1 MALPELE
8 ELRRQIDDVDR
19 RILALI
25 RDRIR
30 LVLQVGD
37 LKRQRD
43 LAFRDSVR
51 EESVLAT
58 LSSLAEPPLD
68 AATVRR
74 IYERIIDEA
83 RTIEERHVKGE
94 K

>member
-1 MALPELE
+1 VAIPELE
-8 ELRRQIDDVDR
+8 DLRKAIDDIDR

-43 LAFRDSVR
+43 LAVRDSVR

-74 IYERIIDEA
+74 IYERIIDES
-83 RTIEERHVKGE
+83 RTIEERHVARDK
-94 K
+94 